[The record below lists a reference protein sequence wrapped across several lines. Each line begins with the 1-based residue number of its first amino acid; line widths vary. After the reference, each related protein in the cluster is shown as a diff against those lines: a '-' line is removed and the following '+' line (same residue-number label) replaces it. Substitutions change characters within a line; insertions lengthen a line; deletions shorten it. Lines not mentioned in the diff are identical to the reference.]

1 MGVLLPK
8 RAVATE
14 WRGVNDYPGSGGEKV
29 AIRDL
34 TKIFEGDHG
43 TVTAL
48 DHVSAS
54 IREGEFLCLLGPSG
68 CGKTTLL
75 RLLGGLEQPTDGEI
89 TIGGNAVVAP
99 GPERAFVFQ
108 EYALFPWKTVLEN
121 IEFGL
126 HARGVSEEQR
136 REVSVKL
143 VDVMGLKGFDNA
155 YPHALSGGM
164 QQRVSIAR
172 ALAVDPEV
180 LLMDEPFGALDAQT
194 RFAMQRELLRVWEIY
209 HKTLVFVTHS
219 IDEAIYLADR
229 ILMMSPRPGRI
240 VEALQVEIPRPRSL
254 TGAEFMRLKAHM
266 LEFLATSER
275 PAAAD

>member
-1 MGVLLPK
+1 M
-8 RAVATE
+8 
-14 WRGVNDYPGSGGEKV
+14 RGRRLYGRRPWETKFVNENPQASDGKV
-29 AIRDL
+29 AIQTL

-43 TVTAL
+43 TVVAL
-48 DHVSAS
+48 DRVSTS
-54 IREGEFLCLLGPSG
+54 IREGEFVCLLGPSG

-75 RLLGGLEQPTDGEI
+75 R
-89 TIGGNAVVAP
+89 VVAGLIEPTEGEVRISGHVVRGP

-108 EYALFPWKTVLEN
+108 DYALFPWKTVREN

-126 HARGVSEEQR
+126 HARGMPEEERQKVSSE
-136 REVSVKL
+136 L
-143 VDVMGLKGFDNA
+143 VGVVGLEGFESA

-194 RFAMQRELLRVWEIY
+194 RFAMQRELLRLWEIF
-209 HKTLVFVTHS
+209 HKTVLFVTHS
-219 IDEAIYLADR
+219 IDEALYLADR
-229 ILMMSPRPGRI
+229 VLLMSPRPGRI
-240 VEALQVEIPRPRSL
+240 VEEMNIQIPRPRSL
-254 TGAEFMRLKAHM
+254 TGDKFTQLKAHI
-266 LEFLATSER
+266 LEVFSTVET

>member
-1 MGVLLPK
+1 M
-8 RAVATE
+8 A
-14 WRGVNDYPGSGGEKV
+14 GEGKV
-29 AIRDL
+29 VVRNL

-43 TVTAL
+43 TVVAL
-48 DHVSAS
+48 DRVSATV
-54 IREGEFLCLLGPSG
+54 REGEFLCILGPSG

-75 RLLGGLEQPTDGEI
+75 RIVGGLEKPTSGEI
-89 TIGGNAVVAP
+89 SISGQAISGP

-108 EYALFPWKTVLEN
+108 DYALFPWKTVLEN

-126 HARGVSEEQR
+126 HARSIPLEERRRVSTQLV
-136 REVSVKL
+136 EVMRL
-143 VDVMGLKGFDNA
+143 GGFENA

-172 ALAVDPEV
+172 ALAVDPGV

-209 HKTLVFVTHS
+209 HKTLLFVTHS
-219 IDEAIYLADR
+219 IDEALYLADR
-229 ILMMSPRPGRI
+229 IIMMSPRPGRI
-240 VEALQVEIPRPRSL
+240 VEEIRVKIPRPRSL
-254 TGAEFMRLKAHM
+254 TGEEFMRLKAHM
-266 LEFLATSER
+266 LEVLAKAET

>member
-1 MGVLLPK
+1 MNENPQASDG
-8 RAVATE
+8 
-14 WRGVNDYPGSGGEKV
+14 KV
-29 AIRDL
+29 AIQTL

-43 TVTAL
+43 TVVAL
-48 DHVSAS
+48 DRVSTS
-54 IREGEFLCLLGPSG
+54 IREGEFVCLLGPSG

-75 RLLGGLEQPTDGEI
+75 R
-89 TIGGNAVVAP
+89 VVAGLIEPTEGEVRISGHVVRGP

-108 EYALFPWKTVLEN
+108 DYALFPWKTVREN

-126 HARGVSEEQR
+126 HARGMPEEERQKVSSE
-136 REVSVKL
+136 L
-143 VDVMGLKGFDNA
+143 VGVVGLEGFESA

-194 RFAMQRELLRVWEIY
+194 RFAMQRELLRLWEIF
-209 HKTLVFVTHS
+209 HKTVLFVTHS
-219 IDEAIYLADR
+219 IDEALYLADR
-229 ILMMSPRPGRI
+229 VLLMSPRPGRI
-240 VEALQVEIPRPRSL
+240 VEEMNIQIPRPRSL
-254 TGAEFMRLKAHM
+254 TGDKFTQLKAHI
-266 LEFLATSER
+266 LEVFSTVET

>member
-1 MGVLLPK
+1 MTEGSAPDDGKVL
-8 RAVATE
+8 
-14 WRGVNDYPGSGGEKV
+14 
-29 AIRDL
+29 IQDL

-43 TVTAL
+43 TVVAL
-48 DHVSAS
+48 DRVNAT
-54 IREGEFLCLLGPSG
+54 IREGEFVCILGPSG

-75 RLLGGLEQPTDGEI
+75 RIVGGLEQPTEGKI
-89 TIGGNAVVAP
+89 YIGGRAVVAP

-126 HARGVSEEQR
+126 HARGVPPENR
-136 REVSVKL
+136 REVSTKL
-143 VDVMGLKGFDNA
+143 VEVMQLIGFENA
-155 YPHALSGGM
+155 YPHTLSGGM

-194 RFAMQRELLRVWEIY
+194 RFSMQRELLRVWEIY
-209 HKTLVFVTHS
+209 RKTLVFVTHS
-219 IDEAIYLADR
+219 IDEALYLADR

-240 VEALQVEIPRPRSL
+240 VEELRVEIPRPRSI
-254 TGAEFMRLKAHM
+254 TGEEFMRMKAHM
-266 LEFLATSER
+266 LEILATSET
-275 PAAAD
+275 AAAAV